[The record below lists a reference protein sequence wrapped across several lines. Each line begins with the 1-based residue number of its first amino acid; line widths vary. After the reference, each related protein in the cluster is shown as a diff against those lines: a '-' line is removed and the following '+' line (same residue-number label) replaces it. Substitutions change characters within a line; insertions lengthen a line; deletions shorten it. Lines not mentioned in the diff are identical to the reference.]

1 MAVEVDTACLVD
13 RSNEKEHR
21 RHGYGKQTHAHQRA
35 PASRNHPPCVFFS
48 PKIVE
53 YHGKGDNRPTGNSQ
67 RPKVPGSFLAS
78 TDLAAQVAMMRPDS
92 VQQASRPTRV
102 PTPHKYEYGSGFC
115 RGEAV
120 DLLVSRRH
128 VDVQP
133 HLQAVEERRWNDY
146 AGPRIDGGGFLRGR
160 ADASLSNTTA
170 FFRRRQPSRCHV
182 QCTLAQACKC
192 EQRND
197 DPRRRQAER
206 SSLSTPVPTA
216 RSSRLLRGPIG
227 RRDVADGDETTARGC
242 GPHCRRGRRRWTSP
256 GPWVC
261 RPRSR
266 RGSAGLRVTRCWVRR
281 RRGRRITP
289 TTPRTAGRV

>member
-1 MAVEVDTACLVD
+1 M
-13 RSNEKEHR
+13 
-21 RHGYGKQTHAHQRA
+21 
-35 PASRNHPPCVFFS
+35 HPS
-48 PKIVE
+48 
-53 YHGKGDNRPTGNSQ
+53 
-67 RPKVPGSFLAS
+67 A
-78 TDLAAQVAMMRPDS
+78 
-92 VQQASRPTRV
+92 TRQ
-102 PTPHKYEYGSGFC
+102 H
-115 RGEAV
+115 
-120 DLLVSRRH
+120 
-128 VDVQP
+128 
-133 HLQAVEERRWNDY
+133 
-146 AGPRIDGGGFLRGR
+146 
-160 ADASLSNTTA
+160 
-170 FFRRRQPSRCHV
+170 FFRRRQPLRCHV

-192 EQRND
+192 EQRTD
-197 DPRRRQAER
+197 DLRRRQAER